1 MNIIRAFRLWN
12 KYKRPINE
20 AEKIV
25 KEIASMKLS
34 FLDALKSRTVWT
46 TLIGGAVHL
55 LPQVQAIIP
64 PGVLP
69 IVDASLTLLTIIF
82 RMNPKVAPS
91 K

>member
-20 AEKIV
+20 AEEIA

-46 TLIGGAVHL
+46 TLIGGAIHL
-55 LPQVQAIIP
+55 LPQVKDLIP
-64 PGVLP
+64 AGVLP
-69 IVDASLTLLTIIF
+69 VVDASLTLLTIIF
-82 RMNPKVAPS
+82 RMNPKAGAS

>member
-1 MNIIRAFRLWN
+1 MNIIRAFKLWN
-12 KYKRPINE
+12 KYKKPLGE
-20 AEKIV
+20 AEKIA

-34 FLDALKSRTVWT
+34 YIDALKSRTVWT

-55 LPQVQAIIP
+55 LPQVQALIP
-64 PGVLP
+64 PGALP

-82 RMNPKVAPS
+82 RMNPKTVPS